1 MAATPFKFGYYYVP
15 ATDTADPNEPL
26 FFGGETHVLV
36 LGVNGAGKSTR
47 LLIENLAHQLRER
60 SLVVFDVKGEL
71 AAQTRR
77 ARRLLGDD
85 VKIIN
90 PYNLHNLG
98 SDGYNPLAGLRVDD
112 EFYDKCKE
120 IARAIIEV
128 EGDTNKFFP
137 QSAQGWFCAGMMWEV
152 VQARREKRVPSLLR
166 AREWCLE
173 PDEYD
178 GTGRDAPLIKGVRVN
193 AHRMVKEGGREIANL
208 AGRFDKLEL
217 TRGDHDVLQTLNTET
232 EFLVSPPIARDLEK
246 GNWSFAQLKQRP
258 TTVFVC
264 LPPNQM
270 QDKRRW
276 TRTLM
281 TTALHAHLQTG
292 PLRTL
297 FVMDEFRVSIGHLAI
312 VNDFWALVRGYGVQ
326 FMPICQSVLQL
337 KALFKDEWE
346 NYAGQ
351 AGAVVSLGAP
361 GDPTTAEWMSKRSG
375 QTTIWKQGYSAGE
388 GTGSGGA
395 TSNEG
400 ENISQVGVPFLSP
413 NELMNLPRGTGI
425 IWLQGMGD
433 RCTPFFAPEYWN
445 RVEVAPLVDE
455 NPFHA
460 APPGGSASAA
470 ADVVRRP
477 ARPLVSLGLLL
488 WGGVLLLGWVLSFAD
503 PDANAFLRLGA
514 PVFGAF
520 FTLAGI
526 VGLFRA
532 LTEEKSAAA
541 PAHVQSMASTTKTPG
556 LAVCFLIG
564 CACALWVW
572 MAFR

>member
-1 MAATPFKFGYYYVP
+1 MAAAPAAWIKGSSEKGTEAVAATPLKFGYYYYP
-15 ATDTADPNEPL
+15 KTDTADPDEPL

-47 LLIENLAHQLRER
+47 LLIENLAYQLRDR
-60 SLVVFDVKGEL
+60 SIVVFDVKGEL
-71 AAQTRR
+71 AAQTQR

-90 PYNLHNLG
+90 PYNLHDLG

-281 TTALHAHLQTG
+281 TTALHAHLQPG

-326 FMPICQSVLQL
+326 FMPICQSPARLGERMGAL
-337 KALFKDEWE
+337 RRFCRAGPGLSGCKAWVI
-346 NYAGQ
+346 A
-351 AGAVVSLGAP
+351 ARRSLRRN
-361 GDPTTAEWMSKRSG
+361 T
-375 QTTIWKQGYSAGE
+375 
-388 GTGSGGA
+388 GTGTKSRRSSMK
-395 TSNEG
+395 TH
-400 ENISQVGVPFLSP
+400 FT
-413 NELMNLPRGTGI
+413 PRGRAARRRR
-425 IWLQGMGD
+425 L
-433 RCTPFFAPEYWN
+433 P
-445 RVEVAPLVDE
+445 VLLVARLPL
-455 NPFHA
+455 
-460 APPGGSASAA
+460 
-470 ADVVRRP
+470 R
-477 ARPLVSLGLLL
+477 LLL
-488 WGGVLLLGWVLSFAD
+488 WSVCGPALKIPPSPSSF
-503 PDANAFLRLGA
+503 
-514 PVFGAF
+514 
-520 FTLAGI
+520 
-526 VGLFRA
+526 
-532 LTEEKSAAA
+532 
-541 PAHVQSMASTTKTPG
+541 
-556 LAVCFLIG
+556 
-564 CACALWVW
+564 
-572 MAFR
+572 